1 MPAKPRR
8 LPELRRDPDVRRPV
22 ADERR
27 ALERRDWLPAR
38 AVERVDL
45 DLLGDVDRVRLVVER
60 RELERR
66 APDLELLDFEPLDF
80 DRLDFERLD
89 ETLPRCDFVSPF
101 SRRILF
107 TVRAA
112 TSSALPP

>member
-1 MPAKPRR
+1 
-8 LPELRRDPDVRRPV
+8 L
-22 ADERR
+22 
-27 ALERRDWLPAR
+27 
-38 AVERVDL
+38 L
-45 DLLGDVDRVRLVVER
+45 DDVDRARLVVER

-66 APDLELLDFEPLDF
+66 APVLELLDFAPLDF
-80 DRLDFERLD
+80 GRLDFGRLD
-89 ETLPRCDFVSPF
+89 APLLRCDFVSPF